1 MQAETEHGAALAA
14 VVLVWSAR
22 HWNRWN
28 YRAAVEQVLTSGRI
42 LDRWDV
48 GSGPSI
54 RPGTEAWLLFHGSS
68 GAGSGLIGHGVVVS
82 GTAEVGVGTEGTTA
96 GRSVGVAF
104 DALLPLGEQIP
115 TDTLAAEVPEI
126 RWGDAANSALLSVR
140 PPAEHSLRRLWREE
154 GPEAVDPF
162 DVVPGAYP
170 PEAAATV
177 GANRYERDADA
188 RRVCLA
194 FHGTACAACG
204 FSFEAS
210 YGDVGTGFMH
220 VHHTV
225 PASQLGAGYEL
236 DPVTDLVPLC
246 ANCHAMVHRGVSTPR
261 TVQELRNIL
270 SAAGHFRGEVVTEQA
285 LEAQENARRL
295 LEGHG
300 D

>member
-1 MQAETEHGAALAA
+1 MAGHERGVAPAAA
-14 VVLVWSAR
+14 VLVWSAR

-42 LDRWDV
+42 LDRWEV
-48 GSGPSI
+48 GSGRSI
-54 RPGTEAWLLFHGSS
+54 PLGTEAWLLFHGSS
-68 GAGSGLIGHGVVVS
+68 GAGSGLIGHGIVVS
-82 GTAEVGVGTEGTTA
+82 ETAGAGTEGANA
-96 GRSVGVAF
+96 GRSLGVAF

-126 RWGDAANSALLSVR
+126 RWGDAANSALLSV
-140 PPAEHSLRRLWREE
+140 PPQAQHGLRRLWREQ
-154 GPEAVDPF
+154 GPEAGDPF

-170 PEAAATV
+170 PEATTTV

-210 YGDVGTGFMH
+210 YGDVGNGFMH

-225 PASQLGAGYEL
+225 PASRLRAGYEL

-261 TVQELRNIL
+261 TVQELRNVL
-270 SAAGHFRGEVVTEQA
+270 SAAGHLRGEVVTEQA
-285 LEAQENARRL
+285 LKAQEEARRL
-295 LEGHG
+295 LEEQG

>member
-1 MQAETEHGAALAA
+1 MAA
-14 VVLVWSAR
+14 VILVWSAR
-22 HWNRWN
+22 DWNRWN
-28 YRAAVEQVLTSGRI
+28 YPAAVEQVLHSGRI
-42 LDRWDV
+42 LDPWDI
-48 GSGPSI
+48 GPGWSI

-68 GAGSGLIGHGVVVS
+68 DAAGGLIGHGVVVS
-82 GTAEVGVGTEGTTA
+82 GTPEADDGAEAVAA
-96 GRSVGVAF
+96 GRSVGIAF

-115 TDTLAAEVPEI
+115 SDTLAAEVPDI
-126 RWGDAANSALLSVR
+126 RWGDAANSALLSVP
-140 PPAEHSLRRLWREE
+140 PPAEHGLRRLWREQ
-154 GPEAVDPF
+154 GPQAGDPL

-210 YGDVGTGFMH
+210 YGEIGNGFIH

-225 PASQLGAGYEL
+225 PASRLGPGYEL

-261 TVQELRNIL
+261 TVRELRDIL
-270 SAAGHFRGEVVTEQA
+270 SAAGHLRGEVVTEQA

-295 LEGHG
+295 LEGPA

>member
-1 MQAETEHGAALAA
+1 MAGRERGMGPAA
-14 VVLVWSAR
+14 VVLVWSAS

-48 GSGPSI
+48 GPGRII

-68 GAGSGLIGHGVVVS
+68 GAGSGLIGHGIVVC
-82 GTAEVGVGTEGTTA
+82 GTAESGGGTEGA
-96 GRSVGVAF
+96 APGGAVGVAF
-104 DALLPLGEQIP
+104 DALLPVGEQIP
-115 TDTLAAEVPEI
+115 SDTLAAEVPDI
-126 RWGDAANSALLSVR
+126 PWGDAADSTLLSVP
-140 PPAEHSLRRLWREE
+140 PPAESGLRRLWRKQ
-154 GPEAVDPF
+154 GPAAVDPF

-210 YGDVGTGFMH
+210 YGDIGNGFIH

-225 PASQLGAGYEL
+225 PAAQLEAGYEL
-236 DPVTDLVPLC
+236 DPITDLVPLC
-246 ANCHAMVHRGVSTPR
+246 ANCHAMAHRGVSTPR
-261 TVQELRNIL
+261 TVQELRTIL
-270 SAAGHFRGEVVTEQA
+270 SAAGHLRGEVVTEQA

-295 LEGHG
+295 LEGRQ